1 MKASREMKNKFSPL
15 TVLLLI
21 ILSLYVL
28 FMLVMLFWALLTSSK
43 AYSGDYAASVLIP
56 GGKPNLIGW
65 PKKFKLFDNIKI
77 INSIFA

>member
-28 FMLVMLFWALLTSSK
+28 FMLVMLFLGTFNRFESLF
-43 AYSGDYAASVLIP
+43 
-56 GGKPNLIGW
+56 GGLRSFCVDSWWQTK
-65 PKKFKLFDNIKI
+65 
-77 INSIFA
+77 SYRMA